1 MIGTEPAEARKK
13 CATLSLDKPA
23 FVWYIIVMKTIMIS
37 PTNKASRRTKNRI
50 REKGP
55 VFNVESETFAG
66 SHLLEAGPKW
76 LLRAAPP
83 HKFGAEI
90 WMGWL
95 PRDEFHVECVGRKF
109 IEKVLA

>member
-1 MIGTEPAEARKK
+1 
-13 CATLSLDKPA
+13 
-23 FVWYIIVMKTIMIS
+23 MIS

-55 VFNVESETFAG
+55 VFNVEGETAACIAC
-66 SHLLEAGPKW
+66 LLEAGPRW

-95 PRDEFHVECVGRKF
+95 PRDEFHVECVGAKF
-109 IEKVLA
+109 IKKVLDK

>member
-1 MIGTEPAEARKK
+1 ME
-13 CATLSLDKPA
+13 
-23 FVWYIIVMKTIMIS
+23 TIMIS

-55 VFNVESETFAG
+55 AFEVEGTDETLG
-66 SHLLEAGPKW
+66 GEQW

-90 WMGWL
+90 WFGWL
-95 PRDEFHVECVGRKF
+95 PRNEFHVECVGEKF
-109 IEKVLA
+109 IKKVLDK